1 MKILVTGS
9 AGFLGTHLSQK
20 LLSQNHK
27 VVGVDNLYS
36 GNIDNVK
43 IFKHDKNYEFIE
55 HDIIKPL
62 DINVDAII
70 NMACPASPIH
80 YQKNP
85 VATIKASVLGMI
97 NMLDLAKKLEVP
109 ILQCST
115 SEVYGDPLISPQ
127 IESYWGNVNPIGIRS
142 CYDEGKRVA
151 ETLMY
156 DYWRQFN
163 VQIKIARIFNTYG
176 PGMHLED
183 GRVVSNFIY
192 QAIQNRPITIYG
204 EGLQTRSF
212 CFISDTIEA
221 LVKFIE
227 TNKSVVGPMNIGN
240 PDEISIDNLASK
252 IISLTK
258 SKSKIVKSS
267 LPQDDP
273 KQRKPDI
280 KLAIKALDWEPRVSL
295 DDGLDRTIDDFISRI
310 GRSDQK
316 NNSSDEIRKNN
327 D

>member
-27 VVGVDNLYS
+27 VVGVDNFYS

-43 IFKHDKNYEFIE
+43 MFKHDKNYEFIE
-55 HDIIKPL
+55 HDITKPL

-316 NNSSDEIRKNN
+316 K
-327 D
+327 

>member
-20 LLSQNHK
+20 LLSQNHE

-36 GNIDNVK
+36 GTIDNVRK
-43 IFKHDKNYEFIE
+43 FKHDQNYEFIE
-55 HDIIKPL
+55 HDIVKPL
-62 DINVDAII
+62 SLSVDAII

-80 YQKNP
+80 YQRNP

-97 NMLDLAKKLEVP
+97 NMLELAKELEVP

-115 SEVYGDPLISPQ
+115 SEIYGDPLLSPQ

-183 GRVVSNFIY
+183 GRVVSNFIH
-192 QAIQNRPITIYG
+192 QAIENRPITVYG

-212 CFISDTIEA
+212 CFVSDTIEA
-221 LVKFIE
+221 IVKFIN
-227 TNKSVVGPMNIGN
+227 TDRSIIGPINIGN
-240 PDEISIDNLASK
+240 PEEVSIENLASK
-252 IISLTK
+252 VISLTK

-267 LPQDDP
+267 LPKDDP

-280 KLAIKALDWEPRVSL
+280 NLAMKTLDWQPRVRL
-295 DDGLDRTIDDFISRI
+295 NEGLARTIADFNSRI
-310 GRSDQK
+310 V
-316 NNSSDEIRKNN
+316 SSFEKINYN
-327 D
+327 G